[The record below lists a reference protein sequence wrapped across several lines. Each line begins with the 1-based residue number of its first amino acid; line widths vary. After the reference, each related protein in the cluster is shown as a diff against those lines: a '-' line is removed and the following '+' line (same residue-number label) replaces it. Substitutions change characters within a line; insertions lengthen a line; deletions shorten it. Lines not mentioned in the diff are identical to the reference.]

1 MATMA
6 TTMIRLTAAAAKQV
20 LQSAIDGKMEGLAL
34 RVSVVRD
41 AEGRFQYGMGF
52 DDQSRPDDQAF
63 ESEGVAV
70 VVSEVSLTLL
80 KDTTID
86 YVDLGDGSG
95 HHFIFLNPND
105 PAYVPP
111 KQ

>member
-1 MATMA
+1 
-6 TTMIRLTAAAAKQV
+6 MITLTAAAAKRV
-20 LQSAIDGKMEGLAL
+20 LQSAVDGKMEGLPL

-41 AEGRFQYGMGF
+41 AAGGFQYGMGF
-52 DDQSRPDDQAF
+52 DDQRRPDDQAF

-70 VVSEVSLTLL
+70 VVSAVSLPLL

-95 HHFIFLNPND
+95 LNFIFMNPND

-111 KQ
+111 KP